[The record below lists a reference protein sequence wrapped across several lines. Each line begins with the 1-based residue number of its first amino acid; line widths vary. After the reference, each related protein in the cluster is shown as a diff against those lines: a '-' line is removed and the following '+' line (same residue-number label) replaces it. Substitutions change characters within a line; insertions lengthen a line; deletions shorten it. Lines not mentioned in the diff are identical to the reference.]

1 MQTLTTY
8 LAQHHSVRKKNG
20 FTLLE
25 LLIAVSIILVLS
37 TIAVPR
43 LTGAAKTAKIA
54 KVRADIQTINH
65 AAALYEADTGDFPK
79 TLEALVTKD
88 KNGNSYL
95 QVVPKTP
102 DGKDYTIA
110 DGVITGEFDGKPYSS
125 TDQPTSSSTETDNKG

>member
-43 LTGAAKTAKIA
+43 FTGAAKTAKIA

-65 AAALYEADTGDFPK
+65 AAALFEADTGKMP
-79 TLEALVTKD
+79 ESIEVLVNKED
-88 KNGNSYL
+88 ASKSYL
-95 QVVPKTP
+95 QAVPKTP

-125 TDQPTSSSTETDNKG
+125 ADQPTSSSVKPDDKG